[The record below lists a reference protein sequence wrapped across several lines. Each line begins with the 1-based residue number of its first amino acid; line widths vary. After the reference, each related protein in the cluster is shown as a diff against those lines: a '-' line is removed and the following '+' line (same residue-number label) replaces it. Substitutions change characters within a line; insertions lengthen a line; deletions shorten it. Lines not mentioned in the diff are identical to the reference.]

1 MKSAIL
7 LDEEGD
13 IQVARLVGFPFFGAV
28 AADRA
33 FPLAARPRLRRRPNR
48 RYRKLEG
55 GREIKRYAYA
65 GTMKRFLVEKPQ
77 TDGP

>member
-33 FPLAARPRLRRRPNR
+33 FPLAAIARWRRSPNR
-48 RYRKLEG
+48 RYRNLKAVGKSKGMLMQ
-55 GREIKRYAYA
+55 A
-65 GTMKRFLVEKPQ
+65 Q
-77 TDGP
+77 